1 MVHVANLA
9 PPASPETSDIG
20 SEYGNTLHRKAAQLA
35 YRATRVRS
43 LDGTLLIGPLE
54 KDKDLRTGEIRAY
67 RRTASIP
74 LPERGKGVMG
84 FVRQIYLPD
93 TNGGY
98 NLNKINGFELC
109 VIENGYVSAVAA
121 IGPPDTI
128 EEGITHFLSEH
139 TESGNLHQLD
149 VEVIRSLFVID
160 NELRARTV
168 Q

>member
-9 PPASPETSDIG
+9 PLASPEADGTD

-43 LDGTLLIGPLE
+43 LDGTLLIGPLKKGE
-54 KDKDLRTGEIRAY
+54 DLRTGEIRAY
-67 RRTASIP
+67 RQTASIS
-74 LPERGKGVMG
+74 LTERGEGVMG
-84 FVRQIYLPD
+84 FVRQIHLPD
-93 TNGGY
+93 ANGDY
-98 NLNKINGFELC
+98 SFNKINGFELC
-109 VIENGYVSAVAA
+109 IIENGHASAVAA

-128 EEGITHFLSEH
+128 DEGMTHFLSEH
-139 TESGNLHQLD
+139 TNSENLHQLD
-149 VEVIRSLFVID
+149 IDVVRSLYVID